1 MAVWLILASAFLHA
15 FWNARL
21 KRHPEM
27 DVAGSVIF
35 LVCGL
40 SGVAAALTVWIFGDA
55 VPFPDGRGALWSL
68 AAGVCEAGYFTLLVI
83 AFRLAPLGTVYT
95 VSRGFAIVATWP
107 LSLLFLGETASLP
120 TLAGAAIVLAGLLL
134 STVKLAVSAR
144 GIGLALAS
152 GVFIA
157 GYHIFY
163 KLGIAAGAAP
173 SAVFALSLSVAVPAN
188 IALLETERRRRLL
201 PLWRARF
208 ISLTTLGIIC
218 AASFLLILLAL
229 EVAGAGY
236 VLTLRNAS
244 ILFALLLAWQ
254 MGEALNRRQW
264 AGAALVAAGAALLGL
279 SEP

>member
-21 KRHPEM
+21 KRQPEM

-40 SGVAAALTVWIFGDA
+40 SGVAAALAVWIVGGST
-55 VPFPDGRGALWSL
+55 PFPDWRGAAWSL

-83 AFRLAPLGTVYT
+83 AFRLAPLGAVYT

-107 LSLLFLGETASLP
+107 LSVLWLGETVSPPAI
-120 TLAGAAIVLAGLLL
+120 AGSAIVLAALLL
-134 STVKLAVSAR
+134 STVKLAVCGR
-144 GIGLALAS
+144 GIVLALAC
-152 GVFIA
+152 GLFIA

-163 KLGIAAGAAP
+163 KLGIAAGGAP
-173 SAVFALSLSVAVPAN
+173 SAVFALSLSVAVPVN
-188 IALLETERRRRLL
+188 IALLAADRRRRLL
-201 PLWRARF
+201 PLWRSRF
-208 ISLTTLGIIC
+208 VSLTALGIIC

-229 EVAGAGY
+229 EIAGAGY
-236 VLTLRNAS
+236 VLTLRNVS

-254 MGEALNRRQW
+254 MGETLSRRQW
-264 AGAALVAAGAALLGL
+264 AGAALIAIGAALLGAN
-279 SEP
+279 S

>member
-21 KRHPEM
+21 KRQPEM

-40 SGVAAALTVWIFGDA
+40 SGVLAALAVWMFSGSA
-55 VPFPDGRGALWSL
+55 PFPDWRGAGWSL
-68 AAGVCEAGYFTLLVI
+68 AAGACEAGYFTLLVI
-83 AFRLAPLGTVYT
+83 AFRLAPLGTVYA

-107 LSLLFLGETASLP
+107 LSALFLGEAVSLP
-120 TLAGAAIVLAGLLL
+120 ALAGAVIVLVGLLL

-144 GIGLALAS
+144 GILLALAS
-152 GVFIA
+152 GLFIA
-157 GYHIFY
+157 GYHLFY
-163 KLGIAAGAAP
+163 KLGITAGGQPA
-173 SAVFALSLSVAVPAN
+173 AVFALSLSVAVPVN
-188 IALLETERRRRLL
+188 IALLAADRRQKLL
-201 PLWRARF
+201 PLWRTRF
-208 ISLTTLGIIC
+208 LSLTALGIIC

-236 VLTLRNAS
+236 VLTLRNIS

-264 AGAALVAAGAALLGL
+264 LGAALIAVGAGLLGL
-279 SEP
+279 AR